1 MKIVIEELGDT
12 LAVSFT
18 GKGKRFDQIKLL
30 AMATTETVVDALVSN
45 LTDAQLQDA
54 AEAFAEDMKKAIIA
68 RYKMNPSGRKEVEDD
83 VAADMLEVEK
93 PFGLIAVKSSHQSHI
108 AMIVYWIAAAHNRYI
123 LQSDRI
129 LDVALD

>member
-1 MKIVIEELGDT
+1 MKVVIEELGDT

-68 RYKMNPSGRKEVEDD
+68 RYKMNSSDRKEEFTSKE
-83 VAADMLEVEK
+83 AAFLSK
-93 PFGLIAVKSSHQSHI
+93 LFGL
-108 AMIVYWIAAAHNRYI
+108 
-123 LQSDRI
+123 
-129 LDVALD
+129 